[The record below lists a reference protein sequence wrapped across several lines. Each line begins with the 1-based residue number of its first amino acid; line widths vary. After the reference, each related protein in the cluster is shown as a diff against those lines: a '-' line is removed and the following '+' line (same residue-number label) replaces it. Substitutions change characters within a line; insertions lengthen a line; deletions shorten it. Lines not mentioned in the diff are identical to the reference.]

1 MRAPLALYVAHEA
14 QRKPEPEHRL
24 PAKARNAEQ
33 LAGRIVAGCVTVL
46 MVLAAAVALPM
57 PTGG

>member
-14 QRKPEPEHRL
+14 QRSARPEAQA
-24 PAKARNAEQ
+24 PADPGRAEK